1 MKNPIPPGK
10 DNTSKDSQGGTKSN
24 QAFKNNREELKSR
37 GISNSGGQM
46 SDQTDNKQATVN
58 KGNINPDVQ
67 GKKHAP
73 QKPSESSPK
82 KK

>member
-10 DNTSKDSQGGTKSN
+10 DAARTEHQGRTTSNRAYDD
-24 QAFKNNREELKSR
+24 NREVLKSR

-58 KGNINPDVQ
+58 KGNVNPDVQ

>member
-10 DNTSKDSQGGTKSN
+10 DNADTGSQGRTTSN
-24 QAFKNNREELKSR
+24 RAFEDKREVLKSR

-58 KGNINPDVQ
+58 KGNINPNVQ
-67 GKKHAP
+67 G
-73 QKPSESSPK
+73 QKRASKLPSESSPK